1 MPNYENFFI
10 YEFWQYEVIRHAF
23 SFTVAVFA
31 AALVYFAMS
40 ANQAAPQFRTTSYIS
55 AVVMVSA
62 TFELGYL
69 LMMWDRAFAY
79 NPSDHTFALVDGFVF
94 TNGFRYANWLID
106 VPMLLTQL
114 LVVLGFTGAAFFLR
128 WWKLTAAGVAMIIL
142 GYIGQY
148 HEPQVAGFIDGSG
161 APFWIWGGLS
171 WVVFIYLIF
180 VANEAVQTGLGQI
193 EPEARSLMQKSW
205 YLLVCTWFIYGF
217 VYLVPGI
224 PVIGQSETWV
234 VVRQLSYTFADVM
247 SKAVFGIMLARV
259 AMIRT
264 RHFEEK
270 QSGSGQRNIA

>member
-1 MPNYENFFI
+1 
-10 YEFWQYEVIRHAF
+10 
-23 SFTVAVFA
+23 
-31 AALVYFAMS
+31 
-40 ANQAAPQFRTTSYIS
+40 
-55 AVVMVSA
+55 
-62 TFELGYL
+62 
-69 LMMWDRAFAY
+69 
-79 NPSDHTFALVDGFVF
+79 
-94 TNGFRYANWLID
+94 
-106 VPMLLTQL
+106 MLLTQL

>member
-1 MPNYENFFI
+1 MKNFFI

-40 ANQAAPQFRTTSYIS
+40 AHQAAPQFRTTSYIS

-69 LMMWDRAFAY
+69 LVMWERAFAY
-79 NPSDHTFALVDGFVF
+79 NSVDHTFSLVDGFVF

-106 VPMLLTQL
+106 VPMLLTQFL
-114 LVVLGFTGAAFFLR
+114 IVLGFTGAAFFAR
-128 WWKLTAAGVAMIIL
+128 WWKLTMAGVVMIIL

-148 HEPQVAGFIDGSG
+148 YEPQVAGFTAGSG

-171 WVVFIYLIF
+171 WLAFFYLIF
-180 VANEAVQTGLGQI
+180 VANEAVQTGLVQI

-205 YLLVCTWFIYGF
+205 YLLLGTWFIYGF

-234 VVRQLSYTFADVM
+234 VVRQLSYTFADVT
-247 SKAVFGIMLARV
+247 SKAIFGIMLTRV
-259 AMIRT
+259 VMIRT
-264 RHFEEK
+264 RHFEES
-270 QSGSGQRNIA
+270 QSGPGQRDTP